1 MSEEFK
7 LAAEVKLK
15 RRLKNLQRIDEKREI
30 DQTFISCAE
39 YQLFLDEM
47 RAEKKFR
54 QPDHWTEFRFPKGSA
69 LQPIT
74 GVRAEDA
81 QKFCNWLS
89 KKENKKYRC
98 PTLAE
103 AQEFSAVENHQF
115 ATWCGDEI
123 HSKYYVW
130 NEWNLQWN
138 SPKTE
143 QDLGLRLRQLF
154 EESWIMQYTD
164 LGGLGSLDSA
174 LAYVLAIARARASII
189 VEGMLIDLITSTL
202 ALILAI
208 PIASTLDLTHD
219 FEHDFA
225 PTLDLDLARSPAL
238 DRTLAH
244 YLSYDFLNFD
254 SDYDLTNLT
263 LDLAR
268 NLVPNDETLQNF
280 LKNQDFPAALNYL
293 RELQLTN
300 IVEQRRRNL
309 LIELLS
315 ILTTDNFIEQR
326 QAWRRYIHYLIEYAM
341 IGYEML
347 EKEKRSVWQR
357 LLFWR
362 EVRNY
367 AKEKETMAK
376 LYAWTKVV
384 EARQKGE
391 LPAWEG
397 IRIVRERDV

>member
-15 RRLKNLQRIDEKREI
+15 RRLKSLQRIDEKREI

-47 RAEKKFR
+47 RMEDRFY
-54 QPDHWTEFRFPKGSA
+54 QPDHWTEFHFPKGSA

-89 KKENKKYRC
+89 EKENKKYRC

-174 LAYVLAIARARASII
+174 LAYVLDIARFLAAYEAVANRPFVSLAIA
-189 VEGMLIDLITSTL
+189 LIFAMPITSSL
-202 ALILAI
+202 DIKRDFKDAL
-208 PIASTLDLTHD
+208 
-219 FEHDFA
+219 A

-244 YLSYDFLNFD
+244 YITYNFLEFD

-293 RELQLTN
+293 RELQLIN

-384 EARQKGE
+384 DARQKGE